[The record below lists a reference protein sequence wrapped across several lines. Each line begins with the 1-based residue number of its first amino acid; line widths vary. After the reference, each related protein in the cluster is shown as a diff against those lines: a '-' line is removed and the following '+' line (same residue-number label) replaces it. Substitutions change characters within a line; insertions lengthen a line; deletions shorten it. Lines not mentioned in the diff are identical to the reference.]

1 MVSILLIKK
10 DIWTNC
16 YSSYLPPCLERLLA
30 RKELRLVA
38 MQEKVELQN
47 KRLREVEARL
57 AWLEAIPGLSILER
71 LGSYLLKFGQ
81 RN

>member
-1 MVSILLIKK
+1 
-10 DIWTNC
+10 
-16 YSSYLPPCLERLLA
+16 
-30 RKELRLVA
+30 

>member
-1 MVSILLIKK
+1 MK
-10 DIWTNC
+10 IWPDLRLSQLFT
-16 YSSYLPPCLERLLA
+16 LCLERLLA

-47 KRLREVEARL
+47 KRLRELETRL
-57 AWLEAIPGLSILER
+57 AWLEAIPGLPILER
-71 LGSYLLKFGQ
+71 LGAYLLKFSQ